1 MTGAA
6 GRTLTQTA
14 LLKGNQ
20 MKNMVVALAT
30 GLMIVSLG
38 MPISAAAQDSTTGTS
53 VKDRKTVAY
62 SLRMTAEVI
71 SVNRGAQAL
80 TVKTVDNG
88 KQKDAILAVSD
99 SAARVLDTLEPGD
112 LVQVTYVRVNDQLR
126 AQRIVKAEAMQRQ

>member
-1 MTGAA
+1 
-6 GRTLTQTA
+6 
-14 LLKGNQ
+14 

-30 GLMIVSLG
+30 GLMIVSLAV
-38 MPISAAAQDSTTGTS
+38 PISVAAQDSTTGTS

-99 SAARVLDTLEPGD
+99 PAAPVLDTLEPGD

-126 AQRIVKAEAMQRQ
+126 AQRIVKAGEAMQRQ

>member
-1 MTGAA
+1 MTEAA

-20 MKNMVVALAT
+20 MKNTVVALAT

-88 KQKDAILAVSD
+88 SRRTR
-99 SAARVLDTLEPGD
+99 SWPSRTRRRPCSTPWSPG
-112 LVQVTYVRVNDQLR
+112 TWCR
-126 AQRIVKAEAMQRQ
+126 